1 MKIIKYI
8 TNKIKNKSKTDLKI
22 LKTIYNIYYD
32 EYKLKGYK
40 NYIPIDINF
49 VAKKLNINADLL
61 FGQLYYHLDYKYRY
75 KTKNNS
81 YVHLFAIKVRKEK
94 HCINFPYMTS
104 IISILKNENKT
115 IKISIIS
122 MFISLCSFIVS
133 IMK

>member
-8 TNKIKNKSKTDLKI
+8 TNKIRNKPKTDLKI
-22 LKTIYNIYYD
+22 LKTIYNIYFN
-32 EYKLKGYK
+32 EYELKGYK
-40 NYIPIDINF
+40 NYMPIDINF

-75 KTKNNS
+75 KSENNS
-81 YVHLFAIKVRKEK
+81 DVHLFANTIGKEK

-115 IKISIIS
+115 IKISS

>member
-1 MKIIKYI
+1 MRFLCPNCNAQ
-8 TNKIKNKSKTDLKI
+8 TKTFCGRNPQYDIGLK
-22 LKTIYNIYYD
+22 
-32 EYKLKGYK
+32 
-40 NYIPIDINF
+40 
-49 VAKKLNINADLL
+49 
-61 FGQLYYHLDYKYRY
+61 DYKYRY
-75 KTKNNS
+75 KSENNS
-81 YVHLFAIKVRKEK
+81 DVHLFANTIGKEK